1 MARCRRAG
9 KGRPRHAAPHH
20 VDRDRRAR
28 EHRPVRALSLSLVVT
43 LALGSACAHHVV
55 LDRPPS
61 AAAPVEQRRA
71 WYDDHALEKA
81 HRGELV
87 VRARPFGE
95 RPAVTRKRATLKNG
109 LAIERVEDLRPL
121 VPEGSASAIA
131 MDAAVLA
138 RGRADAFTGA
148 GIALGGAGLALGG
161 TLVAIDLGVLPGTA
175 QVPAQ
180 EQVAPPL
187 IIGGIASAALGAA
200 AGGVLIAVGSL
211 ARDEEDDATTRAFDA
226 YDDDLRAML
235 ALGPSEGAAP
245 SAPTGATP

>member
-1 MARCRRAG
+1 MARCRGAG
-9 KGRPRHAAPHH
+9 KGRPRYAAPHH

-28 EHRPVRALSLSLVVT
+28 EHPPVRAPLLCLLLVPAVT
-43 LALGSACAHHVV
+43 GACAHHVV

-71 WYDDHALEKA
+71 WYDDHALERA

-121 VPEGSASAIA
+121 VPEGSASAVA
-131 MDAAVLA
+131 MDAAVEA

-148 GIALGGAGLALGG
+148 GAAAAGVGVLVGGA
-161 TLVAIDLGVLPGTA
+161 LVATDLGVLPGTA
-175 QVPAQ
+175 QVPTQ
-180 EQVAPPL
+180 EAVAPPL
-187 IIGGIASAALGAA
+187 IIGGIAVAAVGATV
-200 AGGVLIAVGSL
+200 GGVLIAFGTF
-211 ARDEEDDATTRAFDA
+211 ARDEEDDATTAAFGA
-226 YDDDLRAML
+226 YDADLRRAL
-235 ALGPSEGAAP
+235 ALDAAP
-245 SAPTGATP
+245 